1 MLKHVR
7 QPVTIKIASVR
18 MVARPVMRNVRSV
31 VPPRIRNAS
40 PAARNQALRQLVR
53 LGHIP
58 WPYKRRAEA
67 TAACPSPTQ
76 MRAIIKSTYR
86 ATRQSEKAKLTVLQ
100 QLESGGWGQI
110 WSQTDIQPTG
120 WGHYVKVVSLPA
132 SDGARSFSATAE
144 ASNPQTGESEGTMQ
158 YGQYC
163 VQLDT
168 ATNSVTAVLLYLS
181 PHSEADWVNTVV
193 MYSYAPPVPNNQ
205 FKGN

>member
-1 MLKHVR
+1 MRRQQLRLQIALKMLKHVR

-100 QLESGGWGQI
+100 QLESGGFGAKLTSNRRAGATMSRLCPYRRQTARVRSAPLPRHQI
-110 WSQTDIQPTG
+110 HKLGSLKALCSTGSIAFSLIQRQI
-120 WGHYVKVVSLPA
+120 L
-132 SDGARSFSATAE
+132 
-144 ASNPQTGESEGTMQ
+144 
-158 YGQYC
+158 
-163 VQLDT
+163 
-168 ATNSVTAVLLYLS
+168 
-181 PHSEADWVNTVV
+181 
-193 MYSYAPPVPNNQ
+193 
-205 FKGN
+205 

>member
-1 MLKHVR
+1 
-7 QPVTIKIASVR
+7 
-18 MVARPVMRNVRSV
+18 VALQTQGGGNGC
-31 VPPRIRNAS
+31 VPFTDSDA
-40 PAARNQALRQLVR
+40 
-53 LGHIP
+53 GHHQVYVP
-58 WPYKRRAEA
+58 GN
-67 TAACPSPTQ
+67 TAVEISYSKVGGP
-76 MRAIIKSTYR
+76 
-86 ATRQSEKAKLTVLQ
+86 EKAKLTVLQ
-100 QLESGGWGQI
+100 QLDSGGWGQI

-132 SDGARSFSATAE
+132 SNGGRSFSATAE
-144 ASNPQTGESEGTMQ
+144 ASNPQTEESEGTMQ

-163 VQLDT
+163 VQLDA